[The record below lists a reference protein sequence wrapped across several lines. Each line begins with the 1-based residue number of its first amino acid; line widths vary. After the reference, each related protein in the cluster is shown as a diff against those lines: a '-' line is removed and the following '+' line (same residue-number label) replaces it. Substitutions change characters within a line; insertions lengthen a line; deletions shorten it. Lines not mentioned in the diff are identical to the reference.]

1 MRLLNPLS
9 ATLTLCLAALLGPAA
24 AAAQDAAKP
33 APPTPDVLIFTNGDQ
48 LTGKLQSAA
57 GGNVIFASDMAG
69 NLTVSFDK
77 IKEIRSGSN
86 PNQFALLKK
95 GVPVRKGTPAPEGT
109 VTVADSKVFVHP
121 DKPAANDASSSV
133 AATVPAA
140 DVDYLIPK
148 AEFDKQV
155 AGHPSIRAG
164 WNGSVTGGATIVR
177 STTTGTTLTAG
188 LSLLRALPTV
198 AWLRP
203 RNRTTLNVTESYGKT
218 TSPGAIPQTTPPTPS
233 VTTLTSIF
241 HTDSE
246 RDEYFSPRFYA
257 LGDLSF
263 DHNYAQGLQ
272 FQQVYGGGIGWTPIK
287 SGKQQLDVKAD
298 LHYEKQQFITGNING
313 SASSATVPSQNLVGS
328 TIFEAYHRNLPRKI
342 VFTQTAN
349 ILPAF
354 NEASAYS
361 ANLLA
366 SLSMPVFKRLSA
378 TVTATDNYL
387 NDPSPGYNKNSFQFI
402 TAVTYALH

>member
-1 MRLLNPLS
+1 MRLLNPFS
-9 ATLTLCLAALLGPAA
+9 ATLTLCLAALFGAAA
-24 AAAQDAAKP
+24 AAAQDAGKP

-48 LTGKLQSAA
+48 LTGKLKSAV

-69 NLTVSFDK
+69 DLTVSFDK

-95 GVPVRKGTPAPEGT
+95 GVPVKKGTPAPEGT
-109 VTVADSKVFVHP
+109 VTVADNKVFVHP
-121 DKPAANDASSSV
+121 DKPAANDSSSSV

-140 DVDYLIPK
+140 EVDYLIPK

-155 AGHPSIRAG
+155 AGHPSFRSG

-203 RNRTTLNVTESYGKT
+203 RNRTTLNIAESYGKT
-218 TSPGAIPQTTPPTPS
+218 TSPGAIPQTTPATPS

-241 HTDSE
+241 HADSE
-246 RDEYFSPRFYA
+246 RDEYFTPRFYA

-272 FQQVYGGGIGWTPIK
+272 LQQVYGGGVGWTPIK

-298 LHYEKQQFITGNING
+298 LHYEKQQFIASTSP
-313 SASSATVPSQNLVGS
+313 SADIIGS
-328 TIFEAYHRNLPRKI
+328 TIFEAYRRNLPRKI

-354 NEASAYS
+354 NNASAYS

-366 SLSMPVFKRLSA
+366 SVSMPVFKRLSA

-402 TAVTYALH
+402 TAVTYALR